1 MRTKLS
7 ENRIQVG
14 TGPATFTEYEI
25 DTYRETIKVM
35 QDLAKE
41 TRDCAQFARMS
52 LLEFYLYLR
61 SLPYIEDPAGI
72 ERVSRPL
79 FTLNPQWTDCRDCD
93 DKATAMLCWCNMQGI
108 RSRIIVCGL
117 GKKPHHVYNE
127 VWLGGRFIPVDA
139 TYPERSIFG
148 KLLYTED
155 FREVFE

>member
-1 MRTKLS
+1 MRTKTS
-7 ENRIQVG
+7 QNRIQVG
-14 TGPATFTEYEI
+14 IGPVNFTEYEI

-35 QDLAKE
+35 QELASE
-41 TRDCAQFARMS
+41 VRDVQQFARKT

-61 SLPYIEDPAGI
+61 SLPYIEDPQGI

-79 FTLNPQWTDCRDCD
+79 FTLNPQWTDSRDCD
-93 DKATAMLCWCNMQGI
+93 DKATAMLCYCNMQKI
-108 RSRIIVCGL
+108 KSRIIVCGI

-127 VWLGGRFIPVDA
+127 VWLAGRFVPVDA
-139 TYPERSIFG
+139 TYPERSVFG